1 MILGEQFGPVPLTVD
16 EHVVKC
22 YAFAQDDYS
31 ARYAA
36 DGRAV
41 AHPLLLGNHLLRVYE
56 ERHERHVNSGALHTQ
71 EEVWYSSPVLIGE
84 RVMIS
89 GRYVDAYK
97 RRGRPYL
104 VLEASAHGEDG
115 RLLLRHR
122 ATEALGAAGDLTA
135 VDQDGRV
142 IDLENRVGQAT
153 AERVTGEVD
162 PTIPA
167 VSRAH
172 PAVMPGTALVPLR
185 KRLTQE
191 QMSVF
196 SGAGQYER
204 NLHTDLESARGA
216 GLERPIAQGLQVA
229 GHISELL
236 AGFFGTSWFTS
247 GWQRIKF
254 VKPVPAGEA
263 LTVHGVVR
271 AMRPVAGELCAELEV
286 WVVDSVGDRTAIGWA
301 TGTVSSGC

>member
-1 MILGEQFGPVPLTVD
+1 
-16 EHVVKC
+16 
-22 YAFAQDDYS
+22 
-31 ARYAA
+31 
-36 DGRAV
+36 
-41 AHPLLLGNHLLRVYE
+41 
-56 ERHERHVNSGALHTQ
+56 
-71 EEVWYSSPVLIGE
+71 
-84 RVMIS
+84 
-89 GRYVDAYK
+89 
-97 RRGRPYL
+97 
-104 VLEASAHGEDG
+104 
-115 RLLLRHR
+115 
-122 ATEALGAAGDLTA
+122 
-135 VDQDGRV
+135 
-142 IDLENRVGQAT
+142 
-153 AERVTGEVD
+153 
-162 PTIPA
+162 
-167 VSRAH
+167 
-172 PAVMPGTALVPLR
+172 MPGTALVPLR